1 MNMKDK
7 VLRKV
12 FFGSHNEI
20 TMPTNR
26 GCTYNFPGVGG
37 EKSRFI
43 ETRSDDGLIL
53 TLLKRIEYL
62 EEKVQE
68 LADKGHKK

>member
-7 VLRKV
+7 TLRKV
-12 FFGSHNEI
+12 FFGSHNDI

-37 EKSRFI
+37 EKSRSI
-43 ETRSDDGLIL
+43 DTRSDDGLIL
-53 TLLKRIEYL
+53 YFVKRIEAL
-62 EEKVQE
+62 EEKVE
-68 LADKGHKK
+68 ALTPKKK